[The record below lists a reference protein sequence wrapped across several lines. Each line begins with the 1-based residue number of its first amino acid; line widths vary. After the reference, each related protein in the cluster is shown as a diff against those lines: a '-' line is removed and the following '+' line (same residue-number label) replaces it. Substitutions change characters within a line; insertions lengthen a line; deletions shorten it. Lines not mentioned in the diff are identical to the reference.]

1 MDIDA
6 CFKIGFILKP
16 HGLKGEVTVSLDEEA
31 PANLAELKAIFVEKD
46 NRLVPYF
53 VQTASVQHSKALI
66 KFEDVDSVE
75 EAGKISKRALYVEKS
90 LRPKSGRG
98 EFYSDE
104 VIDFEVW
111 DGELGLLGKITEVQ
125 PGANPL
131 LVVAREA
138 GEVLI
143 PVNGPFIASVNKGK
157 KRITVNL
164 PDGFLDI

>member
-1 MDIDA
+1 MDIDE

-16 HGLKGEVTVSLDEEA
+16 HGLKGEVTVSLDDEA
-31 PANLAELKAIFVEKD
+31 PENLAELKALFVEKD

-53 VQTASVQHSKALI
+53 VQTASVHQAKALI
-66 KFEDVDSVE
+66 KFEDVDTVE
-75 EAGKISKRALYVEKS
+75 EAGKIAKRALYVQKS
-90 LRPKSGRG
+90 LRPKSARG

-104 VIDFEVW
+104 IIGFEVW
-111 DGELGLLGKITEVQ
+111 DGEAGLLGKVAEVQ

-131 LVVAREA
+131 LVVQREA

-143 PVNGPFIASVNKGK
+143 PVNGPFIASINKGK

-164 PDGFLDI
+164 PEGFLDI